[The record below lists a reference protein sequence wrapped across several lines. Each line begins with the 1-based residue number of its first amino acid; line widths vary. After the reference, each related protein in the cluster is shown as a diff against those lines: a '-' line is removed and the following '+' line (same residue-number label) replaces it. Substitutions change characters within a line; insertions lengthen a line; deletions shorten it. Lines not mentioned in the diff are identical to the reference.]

1 MRRFGESSPEDTIRV
16 PEGNLGHFLL
26 LGFLFSR
33 KKAGAWSSTVPDPA
47 PGRSLRLRKWEESE
61 SDQTVWPRHH
71 SWWKV
76 TFHMNL
82 CLLERAESKA
92 EDEVADVQRRPLEA
106 SDYRGVKLTY
116 SLWLRGGGLP
126 IHTKQQKQETRQTNK
141 SFTVELLG
149 QEAPS
154 HSHLDIFKMCSSFGV
169 GPVYGS
175 FFPPLTHPKGT
186 SASALGNR
194 KSPNITAKMVK
205 LCNPVLDKMQ
215 PNEREDQA
223 ILVVFKQLSLSF
235 PLKRKHTS
243 RHERLSRW
251 TWQKSRAL
259 SFLTFEFSLTSSQ
272 SMHTTVYSPLKLSHT
287 DSFWT
292 QTSSR
297 Q

>member
-16 PEGNLGHFLL
+16 PEGNLGRFLL
-26 LGFLFSR
+26 PGFLFSR
-33 KKAGAWSSTVPDPA
+33 KNAGAWSSTVPDPG
-47 PGRSLRLRKWEESE
+47 PGRSLRLRKWDESE
-61 SDQTVWPRHH
+61 TDQTVWPRHR

-82 CLLERAESKA
+82 GLLERAESKA
-92 EDEVADVQRRPLEA
+92 EDKVADVQRPLEA

-116 SLWLRGGGLP
+116 SLWRGGRGLP
-126 IHTKQQKQETRQTNK
+126 IHTKQQKQEARQTNK

-149 QEAPS
+149 EEAPS
-154 HSHLDIFKMCSSFGV
+154 HSHLVIFKMCSSFGV

-175 FFPPLTHPKGT
+175 FFLPLTHPKGT

-194 KSPNITAKMVK
+194 KSPNVTAKMVK

-223 ILVVFKQLSLSF
+223 ILVAFKQLSLSF
-235 PLKRKHTS
+235 PVKRKHTS
-243 RHERLSRW
+243 RHECLSCW
-251 TWQKSRAL
+251 TWQKPRAL

-272 SMHTTVYSPLKLSHT
+272 SMHTTIHSTLKLSHT

-292 QTSSR
+292 QISSR